1 MKLVHH
7 VSLWTKF
14 IDTHWLTVQSVSC
27 FQSSAISNNRLV
39 HHFKTVKYTEYY
51 AATGLGCRVW
61 IEFNVLTPYRSVLG
75 FQAQPKMQHSNTI
88 QFCSSSKIGWKNS
101 NVCMLGSLRSK
112 PIRFVFIGY
121 HIHLWTNLSDCA
133 TFKPLRLVCYEL

>member
-61 IEFNVLTPYRSVLG
+61 IKFNVLTPLSECAG
-75 FQAQPKMQHSNTI
+75 FLSTA
-88 QFCSSSKIGWKNS
+88 KN
-101 NVCMLGSLRSK
+101 
-112 PIRFVFIGY
+112 
-121 HIHLWTNLSDCA
+121 A
-133 TFKPLRLVCYEL
+133 TQQYNSILL

>member
-39 HHFKTVKYTEYY
+39 HHFKTVKYIIMLRQGW
-51 AATGLGCRVW
+51 AAESEL
-61 IEFNVLTPYRSVLG
+61 N
-75 FQAQPKMQHSNTI
+75 
-88 QFCSSSKIGWKNS
+88 SK
-101 NVCMLGSLRSK
+101 
-112 PIRFVFIGY
+112 F
-121 HIHLWTNLSDCA
+121 
-133 TFKPLRLVCYEL
+133 